1 MSEAATTFQAGTEG
15 SAEPSVAP
23 SVAPVASVAVAEP
36 QAPIIQA
43 TEAASAASPEERAW
57 LSADYREDARLSKF
71 ANADDLAKSYIGAE
85 SLISKSIR
93 IPGQDASDKQRA
105 EFYAKLEE
113 VPGVSRIP
121 TDPQDQEGWDKYYN
135 RMGRPASSD
144 EYSVQDPNIQSLH
157 HSIGLSESQSA
168 RLQRAEAERTTASN
182 DAANAQAVA
191 SGDALNAEWGEGAQR
206 NFTNIKLA
214 AMQFGGE
221 SLINELNTNPAIGNN
236 IPLMK
241 ALVAVAET
249 MGDKGVPLSS
259 AAANFNMTV
268 DQANEQIVEL
278 RNNPAY
284 AAREQWAV
292 DRMSLLYKKST
303 PK

>member
-15 SAEPSVAP
+15 SSAPSVAPETAP
-23 SVAPVASVAVAEP
+23 SVAPVAEP
-36 QAPIIQA
+36 QAPIVQA
-43 TEAASAASPEERAW
+43 AEVASAASPEERAW

-71 ANADDLAKSYIGAE
+71 ASAEDLAKSYLSAE

-93 IPGQDASDKQRA
+93 IPGQDASDKQRS
-105 EFYAKLEE
+105 EFYTKLEE

-135 RMGRPASSD
+135 RMGRPSNPE
-144 EYSVQDPNIQSLH
+144 EYSVQDPNTQSLH

-168 RLQRAEAERTTASN
+168 RLQRAAAEQQTASD
-182 DAANAQAVA
+182 DAANAHAVA
-191 SGDALNAEWGEGAQR
+191 SGKALNAEWGEGASR

-221 SLINELNTNPAIGNN
+221 DLVKELTTNPAIGNN

-241 ALVAVAET
+241 ALVSVAET
-249 MGDKGVPLSS
+249 MGEKGVPLSS

-292 DRMSLLYKKST
+292 DRMTLLYKKST